1 MDQQTLAKK
10 IHNIRVHKKLT
21 LVKIAESTGF
31 TKSYL
36 SLIESGKK
44 SPPIATLSKIAQALG
59 VDIAAFFEEKS
70 LKDRMTLVRKDERE
84 VVVRDGTSFGYQY
97 ETIASAKRQKRM
109 EPFVVT
115 HPLVIEEMGWF
126 DHEGEE
132 LLYVLE
138 GKLKFFYGEEEFL
151 LTAGDSVYFDPSVP
165 HRGETVG
172 RKRAKTLVVISQP
185 AYSSI

>member
-1 MDQQTLAKK
+1 MDRQKLARR
-10 IHNIRVHKKLT
+10 IRSLRLNKKLT
-21 LVKIAESTGF
+21 LQKVAESTGF

-44 SPPIATLSKIAQALG
+44 SPPIATLSKIAQAFG
-59 VDIAAFFEEKS
+59 VDIASLFEEKS
-70 LKDRMTLVRKDERE
+70 LKDRMTLVRKNERE

-115 HPLVIEEMGWF
+115 HPLVVEETCWF
-126 DHEGEE
+126 DHGGEE

-138 GKLKFFYGEEEFL
+138 GKLRFFYGEEQFL
-151 LTAGDSVYFDPSVP
+151 LSAGDSVYFDSSVP
-165 HRGETVG
+165 HSGETVG

-185 AYSSI
+185 TYSSL